1 MRVRVATALL
11 LTACGGELP
20 SPSSVLTPRFIAILT
35 PTPEVRPGQGASFEA
50 LFHDPAGRV
59 ASFRWWWCWESAA
72 IDPLRCDAASA
83 NRELPDQGARATLPG
98 EFLRAPPAADARV
111 IVVCEAAVGAETV
124 TSFRRLRLRAEG
136 PLSTPPALGRTALR
150 VGARELTVV
159 EGGVYEV
166 AGGDVSVT
174 TFAEEG
180 ARALTAS
187 FLCGAGSF
195 SPPRAVSPSPL
206 TSRWVVAGEGEIP
219 MWVVLRDEGGGASA
233 LRFRVRRAR

>member
-35 PTPEVRPGQGASFEA
+35 PTPEVRPGDSASFEA
-50 LFHDPAGRV
+50 IFHDPSARAV
-59 ASFRWWWCWESAA
+59 SFRWWWCWESAS

-83 NRELPDQGARATLPG
+83 NGELLDRGGRTTLPG
-98 EFLRAPPAADARV
+98 ASLRAPPTANAKV
-111 IVVCEAAVGAETV
+111 ILVSEAAVGAETV
-124 TSFRRLRLRAEG
+124 TAFRRLQIRAEG
-136 PLSTPPALGRTALR
+136 TLRTPPTLVRTTLR
-150 VGARELTVV
+150 VGAREVAVV

-166 AGGDVSVT
+166 EGSEVSVT
-174 TFAEEG
+174 AFAEEAG
-180 ARALTAS
+180 RTLTAS

-206 TSRWVVAGEGEIP
+206 TSRWTVAGEGELP